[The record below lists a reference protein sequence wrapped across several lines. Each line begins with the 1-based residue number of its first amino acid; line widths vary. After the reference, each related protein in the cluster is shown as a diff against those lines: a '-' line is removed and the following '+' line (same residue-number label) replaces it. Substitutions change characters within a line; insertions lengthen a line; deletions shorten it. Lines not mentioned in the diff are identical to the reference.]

1 MFDGGVITFYS
12 VSNSSGQGKMPK
24 KTYTPKNSVCYENRT
39 VGINR
44 YSVAMQFD
52 VQLSHVCRTPAV
64 FDIDTSFIAVL
75 KPYSHEDGA
84 VYKIYQ
90 IQQTTDEDNLP
101 CTDFSLQR
109 LEGINAD
116 EIISNQ

>member
-1 MFDGGVITFYS
+1 MYDGGVITFYS
-12 VSNSSGQGKMPK
+12 VANSGGQGKMPK
-24 KTYTPKNSVCYENRT
+24 KTYSLKNTVCYENRT

-44 YSVAMQFD
+44 YSLAMQFD
-52 VQLSHVCRTPAV
+52 AQITHVCRTPSL
-64 FDIDTSFIAVL
+64 FDIDTSFVAIL
-75 KPYSHEDGA
+75 KPYSHTDGA

-90 IQQTTDEDNLP
+90 VQQTVDEDGLA

-116 EIISNQ
+116 EIISN